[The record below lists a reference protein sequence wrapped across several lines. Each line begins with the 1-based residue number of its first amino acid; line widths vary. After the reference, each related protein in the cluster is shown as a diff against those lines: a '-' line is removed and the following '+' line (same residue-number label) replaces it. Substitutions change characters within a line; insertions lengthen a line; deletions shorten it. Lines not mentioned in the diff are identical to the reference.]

1 MDWLWDNV
9 TPILID
15 VIIALL
21 GIFVAFLV
29 GYLRKVSKDLQEK
42 SESDTIDKWIERVA
56 NVAEDTVLSLEGT
69 TAKTLKKSKLDGDS
83 LKDALGKVKEDA
95 IKDVLNHL
103 PLAGKKILADAVG
116 DLHDYVGDVVEAKV
130 QVMKRTDT
138 EKVVAALANPP
149 SSSPES

>member
-69 TAKTLKKSKLDGDS
+69 TAKTLKK
-83 LKDALGKVKEDA
+83 
-95 IKDVLNHL
+95 
-103 PLAGKKILADAVG
+103 
-116 DLHDYVGDVVEAKV
+116 
-130 QVMKRTDT
+130 
-138 EKVVAALANPP
+138 
-149 SSSPES
+149 